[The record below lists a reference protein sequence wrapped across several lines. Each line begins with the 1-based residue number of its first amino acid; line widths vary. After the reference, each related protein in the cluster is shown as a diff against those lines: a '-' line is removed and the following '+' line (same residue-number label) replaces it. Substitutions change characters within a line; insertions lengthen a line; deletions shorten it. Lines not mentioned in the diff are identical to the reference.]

1 MSSDLIAWVVGIV
14 LGVAVIGLG
23 LRRSLADVTQSW
35 LPRFDEG
42 PGSATATLESFD
54 GGQGRRQLSPRER
67 RFALWFYPLLSAC
80 NAVFAVLSTDKWVG
94 YAIIAVLFA
103 LVALAVRLEW
113 GPYSSKRAAS

>member
-23 LRRSLADVTQSW
+23 LRRNLADVTQSW

-42 PGSATATLESFD
+42 TGSATATLESFD
-54 GGQGRRQLSPRER
+54 SKQRRRQLSPRER

-80 NAVFAVLSTDKWVG
+80 NAVFAVLSTDHRVG
-94 YAIIAVLFA
+94 YAIVAVLFA
-103 LVALAVRLEW
+103 LVAVALKLEW
-113 GPYSSKRAAS
+113 GPYSSKGPAS

>member
-14 LGVAVIGLG
+14 LGVAAIGLG
-23 LRRSLADVTQSW
+23 LRRNLADVTQSW

-42 PGSATATLESFD
+42 TGSATATLESFD
-54 GGQGRRQLSPRER
+54 GKQRRRQLSLRER

-80 NAVFAVLSTDKWVG
+80 NAVFAVLSTDVG

-103 LVALAVRLEW
+103 LVAVAVKLEW